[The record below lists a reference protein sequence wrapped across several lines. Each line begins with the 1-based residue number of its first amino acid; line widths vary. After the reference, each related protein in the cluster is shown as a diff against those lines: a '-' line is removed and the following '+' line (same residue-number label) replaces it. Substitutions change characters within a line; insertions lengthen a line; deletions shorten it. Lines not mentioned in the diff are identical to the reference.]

1 MKQGLNKQEI
11 HQLAMQ
17 EVGNFLEENGYEFL
31 AVNSKTNRSPQ
42 FVCVKDKLLFFIV
55 VKGSLYPQNPKYYDI
70 DSMEKVKMHAKKN
83 NAKLYYAGV
92 GFANAKDYDLPLNK
106 NNSYVINFKGLEKIL

>member
-1 MKQGLNKQEI
+1 MQPLNKQEI

-31 AVNSKTNRSPQ
+31 AVNSKRNRSPQ

-55 VKGSLYPQNPKYYDI
+55 VKGSLYPQSPKHYDI
-70 DSMEKVKMHAKKN
+70 DSMEKVKIHAKKN
-83 NAKLYYAGV
+83 NAKLYYGGV
-92 GFANAKDYDLPLNK
+92 GFANSKDYDMPLKK
-106 NNSYVINFKGLEKIL
+106 NNPYVVNFNGLEKIL

>member
-1 MKQGLNKQEI
+1 MQPLNKQEI

-31 AVNSKTNRSPQ
+31 AVNSKRNRSPQ

-55 VKGSLYPQNPKYYDI
+55 VKGSLYPQSQKIMILNQW
-70 DSMEKVKMHAKKN
+70 KK
-83 NAKLYYAGV
+83 
-92 GFANAKDYDLPLNK
+92 
-106 NNSYVINFKGLEKIL
+106 

>member
-1 MKQGLNKQEI
+1 MQPLNKQEI

-31 AVNSKTNRSPQ
+31 AVNSKRNRSPQ

-55 VKGSLYPQNPKYYDI
+55 VKGSLYPQSPKHYDI
-70 DSMEKVKMHAKKN
+70 ESMEKVKTHAKKN
-83 NAKLYYAGV
+83 NAKLYYGGV
-92 GFANAKDYDLPLNK
+92 GFANANDYDMPLKK
-106 NNSYVINFKGLEKIL
+106 NNPYVVNFNGLEKIL

>member
-1 MKQGLNKQEI
+1 MQPLNKQEI

-31 AVNSKTNRSPQ
+31 AVNSKRNRSPQ

-55 VKGSLYPQNPKYYDI
+55 KFQLKWVFTTLK
-70 DSMEKVKMHAKKN
+70 
-83 NAKLYYAGV
+83 
-92 GFANAKDYDLPLNK
+92 ANE
-106 NNSYVINFKGLEKIL
+106 NFMFE